1 LKKEELLSVCRRQET
16 LLEEARLLL
25 SEKQRLLE
33 QLLSG
38 AAASE
43 MAMRELSETN
53 LQLSRENWELKERC
67 AELRDCLDALERRS
81 ATRIERLNEAWRT
94 SCATWAAE
102 WSERWTAL
110 STRLRTLEAA
120 SGISSSGSR
129 DSWPASNKD
138 ASPGPSDPPADPD
151 DCERIVT
158 EFVAG
163 LMSDLEK
170 TLTG

>member
-1 LKKEELLSVCRRQET
+1 
-16 LLEEARLLL
+16 L

-43 MAMRELSETN
+43 TAMQELREINSL
-53 LQLSRENWELKERC
+53 LLHENGELRERC
-67 AELRDCLDALERRS
+67 AELRDSLDALERQS
-81 ATRIERLNEAWRT
+81 ETRIERLNEAWRT

-102 WSERWTAL
+102 WSERWSAL

-120 SGISSSGSR
+120 SGQQSSRWNGNWPGLNR
-129 DSWPASNKD
+129 DEKPN
-138 ASPGPSDPPADPD
+138 PIELPADPD
-151 DCERIVT
+151 DCEQIVT

>member
-1 LKKEELLSVCRRQET
+1 MKKDELLSVCRQQER
-16 LLEEARLLL
+16 LLEEARQLL
-25 SEKQRLLE
+25 ERKQSTLDRLLAATIE
-33 QLLSG
+33 QDRRIEAQ
-38 AAASE
+38 AADLAWL
-43 MAMRELSETN
+43 AA
-53 LQLSRENWELKERC
+53 ENERLTARC
-67 AELRDCLDALERRS
+67 AEWQDWQAEQERRCV
-81 ATRIERLNEAWRT
+81 TTIERLNEAWRT

-110 STRLRTLEAA
+110 STRLRTLEAD
-120 SGISSSGSR
+120 SGQQSSKWNGN
-129 DSWPASNKD
+129 WPDLNRVEM
-138 ASPGPSDPPADPD
+138 PNPIDPPADPD